1 MVEQDR
7 ITAFIN
13 SLDRGNAQYLD
24 ELEKK
29 AKEGDVPIIRKDT
42 QALLKFLMAQSRP
55 RNILEV
61 GCAIGFSALLM
72 AEYSDLD
79 TKITTIEKFEKRIPI
94 ARDNFKTFDKN
105 GKITLLEGDA
115 MDILKTLPEGYDFIF
130 MDAAKGQYINFLPEC
145 LRILNKG
152 GLLVS
157 DNVLQDGDVIESR
170 FAVTRRDRTI
180 HARMREYL
188 YELKHN
194 DALNTVIL
202 TVGDGM
208 TLSVKL

>member
-61 GCAIGFSALLM
+61 GCAIGFSASAGMLL
-72 AEYSDLD
+72 
-79 TKITTIEKFEKRIPI
+79 R
-94 ARDNFKTFDKN
+94 
-105 GKITLLEGDA
+105 
-115 MDILKTLPEGYDFIF
+115 
-130 MDAAKGQYINFLPEC
+130 
-145 LRILNKG
+145 
-152 GLLVS
+152 
-157 DNVLQDGDVIESR
+157 
-170 FAVTRRDRTI
+170 
-180 HARMREYL
+180 
-188 YELKHN
+188 
-194 DALNTVIL
+194 
-202 TVGDGM
+202 
-208 TLSVKL
+208 